1 MKNSLLDLRKRLPT
15 SISRDVSE
23 TNRYK
28 LWKHLGS
35 VIRPAFLVVLRHE
48 LAPTE
53 LRDFVF
59 ENRSLLI
66 GEE

>member
-1 MKNSLLDLRKRLPT
+1 M
-15 SISRDVSE
+15 RDVSE
-23 TNRYK
+23 TNRYM

-35 VIRPAFLVVLRHE
+35 VIRSAFLVVLRHE

>member
-1 MKNSLLDLRKRLPT
+1 M
-15 SISRDVSE
+15 
-23 TNRYK
+23 

-35 VIRPAFLVVLRHE
+35 VIRSAFLAVLRHE

-53 LRDFVF
+53 LRYFVF

>member
-1 MKNSLLDLRKRLPT
+1 M
-15 SISRDVSE
+15 RDVSE
-23 TNRYK
+23 TNRYM

-35 VIRPAFLVVLRHE
+35 VIRPAFLVVLR
-48 LAPTE
+48 
-53 LRDFVF
+53 RDFVF